1 MRGNVNNGIDDLS
14 RYTFGHFGERV
25 KQPKFLQKYTDP
37 RTETN
42 LVSANVLVANSVKN
56 LCLAVTTFYKGISR
70 TDLKNLLFH
79 ILVMFTF

>member
-14 RYTFGHFGERV
+14 RYTFGHFGGV

-56 LCLAVTTFYKGISR
+56 LCLEVTTFYKGSSR
-70 TDLKNLLFH
+70 TDLKNLLCH
-79 ILVMFTF
+79 ILVTFTF